1 MHYLEHKYRKV
12 PEYYPSMY
20 QDGFTPDE
28 IMYALRRKMLKDY
41 YNRTEKSNEHP
52 YLKIESEIKIK

>member
-1 MHYLEHKYRKV
+1 MNIMEYQYRKV

-28 IMYALRRKMLKDY
+28 ILYALKRQMIREYNARR
-41 YNRTEKSNEHP
+41 TQQ
-52 YLKIESEIKIK
+52 IESEIKIK